1 MKLHTLAAAIAATL
15 ALCGTAQAQSTSDS
29 TSGTSTGTMSSDV
42 NGSSTM
48 PAEVVAPGTLGTP
61 SATTTSTSGTSSA
74 AGMPHYTTETVI
86 PTRNEVKVEA
96 ASMVRAGTIPH
107 GELSTAYQDKG
118 AQIGSTPF

>member
-1 MKLHTLAAAIAATL
+1 MKLHTLAAAVAATL
-15 ALCGTAQAQSTSDS
+15 ALCGAAQAQS

-61 SATTTSTSGTSSA
+61 SSSATSTSGTSSA
-74 AGMPHYTTETVI
+74 SGLPHHTTETMI

-96 ASMVRAGTIPH
+96 ASMVRAGTIPR

-118 AQIGSTPF
+118 AQLGSTPF